1 MSKCVLKS
9 RPIGVKYPCRDTRS
23 RAWGRFRF
31 LRKTLRRERATQG
44 LKVMKCI
51 KMAVAPLL
59 LAALAC
65 PVLAQQQQ
73 PTLADIA
80 RAARR
85 EKPATP
91 SKVYTNDN
99 LPKDAIISVT
109 GTPAPAPAA
118 DATADAKPA
127 DAKAAAPSS
136 ADSKKAE
143 DDWRNQIAKQ
153 QAEITQLERELDVL
167 VRENKL
173 RAATFYADA
182 GNRLRDEKKY
192 AEDDRKYQAD
202 IADKQKALDDARK
215 KLDDLKEAARK
226 AGMPPSVTG

>member
-1 MSKCVLKS
+1 
-9 RPIGVKYPCRDTRS
+9 
-23 RAWGRFRF
+23 
-31 LRKTLRRERATQG
+31 
-44 LKVMKCI
+44 MKCI
-51 KMAVAPLL
+51 KMAMAPLL

-73 PTLADIA
+73 QPTLADIA
-80 RAARR
+80 RAARK
-85 EKPATP
+85 EKPATA

-118 DATADAKPA
+118 DAKPA
-127 DAKAAAPSS
+127 DGKEAATSKE
-136 ADSKKAE
+136 DSKKAE
-143 DDWRNQIAKQ
+143 ENWRSQIAKQ
-153 QAEITQLERELDVL
+153 QAEITQLQRELDVL

-202 IADKQKALDDARK
+202 VADKQKALDEARK

-226 AGMPPSVTG
+226 AGMPPGVTG